1 MVGGIFPHFLY
12 DQHTDALC
20 DYQQAKSTYDKFLIR
35 TRTRIR
41 KENIYPM
48 IMAS

>member
-20 DYQQAKSTYDKFLIR
+20 DYQQAKSTYLILTGR
-35 TRTRIR
+35 R
-41 KENIYPM
+41 
-48 IMAS
+48 